1 MARQY
6 NVVWQ
11 PLILCVERASCRPSG
26 VWNFEMA
33 TRFFKSL
40 WIPEVMYSLLNT
52 NIVGHKYLFD
62 RDVMDQ
68 MDPTM
73 S

>member
-1 MARQY
+1 
-6 NVVWQ
+6 
-11 PLILCVERASCRPSG
+11 
-26 VWNFEMA
+26 
-33 TRFFKSL
+33 
-40 WIPEVMYSLLNT
+40 MYSLLNT

>member
-1 MARQY
+1 VAARF
-6 NVVWQ
+6 
-11 PLILCVERASCRPSG
+11 L
-26 VWNFEMA
+26 
-33 TRFFKSL
+33 KSL
-40 WIPEVMYSLLNT
+40 WIPHLMYNLLST
-52 NIVGHKYLFD
+52 NIVGLKYLFD

>member
-1 MARQY
+1 M
-6 NVVWQ
+6 
-11 PLILCVERASCRPSG
+11 LSVEHASCHPSG
-26 VWNFEMA
+26 VWNFEVA
-33 TRFFKSL
+33 ARFFKSL
-40 WIPEVMYSLLNT
+40 WIPEVKYNLLGT